1 MMELQSQW
9 LKRRN
14 VATGDMLGSF
24 SGDINH
30 SNAELKVTMANSGIA
45 TVTTIIDKNND
56 IGDVKWQ
63 VTVLA

>member
-9 LKRRN
+9 LKITI
-14 VATGDMLGSF
+14 ATGDMLGSF
-24 SGDINH
+24 TGGINN
-30 SNAELKVTMANSGIA
+30 SNAELFVTMASSGIA